1 MEELRDP
8 YIRTESDIINPPT
21 NFRGKLM
28 HLGPG
33 FILTASV
40 VGSGELIAT
49 TTLGAQAGFVTFWV
63 IIVSCLVKVAIQ
75 IEFGKHAIYSGE
87 TILTAFNK
95 LPGKKL
101 GKAHWTIWAYF
112 LLMVS
117 KISQVAGIL
126 GGVAI
131 IMNIA
136 FPQYSILIWTILCG
150 ILAGLLV
157 FQGYYK
163 ILERIS
169 LYLIALFTAFTFASL
184 YFLQFTDYA
193 LNLSQILSGLEF
205 QLPKAA
211 VAVAIAAFGI
221 TGVGG
226 DEIMA
231 YNYWCLE
238 KGYASHTGPTHD
250 TPEWRARAKGWI
262 RVMELDALFAMVVYT
277 SVTAAFY
284 LLGASVLYARGD
296 IPEGFAMIE
305 TLSTMYTETLGPEFK
320 TVFLVGGVVVLFST
334 VFSALASWTRQYSDI
349 FSQIGWIDFHRIQE
363 RRRSISI
370 LAWAIPL
377 IWIIMFLFMQTPVLM
392 VLWGGFVTSI
402 ILFLVV
408 YVALYFRFRRLPVEF
423 KPSIFY
429 DIALW
434 VSALAIALV
443 GCYGLYQLQLF

>member
-1 MEELRDP
+1 MEEPRDP
-8 YIRTESDIINPPT
+8 YIRTESDIIDPPVS
-21 NFRGKLM
+21 FRGKLK
-28 HLGPG
+28 HIGPG

-49 TTLGAQAGFVTFWV
+49 TTLGAQAGFVTFWI
-63 IIVSCLVKVAIQ
+63 IIVSCLVKVTIQ
-75 IEFGKHAIYSGE
+75 VEFGKHAIYSGE
-87 TILTAFNK
+87 SILTAFNK
-95 LPGKKL
+95 LPGKKF
-101 GKAHWTIWAYF
+101 GQAHWTIWAYF

-136 FPQYSILIWTILCG
+136 FPQYSVLIWTILGG

-163 ILERIS
+163 ILERVSI
-169 LYLIALFTAFTFASL
+169 YLIALFTAFTFASV
-184 YFLQFTDYA
+184 YFLQFTEYA
-193 LNLSQILSGLEF
+193 FSLSQVLSGLEF
-205 QLPKAA
+205 NLPKAA

-238 KGYASHTGPTHD
+238 KGYASHTGPTQD
-250 TPEWRARAKGWI
+250 TSEWRARAKGWMKVI
-262 RVMELDALFAMVVYT
+262 QLDAIFAMIVYT

-284 LLGASVLYARGD
+284 LLGASVLHARGD

-305 TLSTMYTETLGPEFK
+305 TLSTMYTETLGPQFK

-349 FSQIGWIDFHRIQE
+349 FGQIGWINFYKIQE
-363 RRRSISI
+363 RKRSISI
-370 LAWAIPL
+370 LAGAFPL
-377 IWIIMFLFMQTPVLM
+377 LWIIMFLFMQTPVLM

-408 YVALYFRFRRLPVEF
+408 YVALYFRFNRLPPEF

-429 DIALW
+429 DTALW
-434 VSALAIALV
+434 ASALTILWV
-443 GCYGLYQLQLF
+443 GAYGLFKLL